1 MSSKSIEG
9 DNDISVVINVWGK
22 DSPHALGRSLR
33 SIGNQ
38 TLKPSEVLI
47 VIDGPINA
55 QLEGE
60 IAKFE
65 VESNIEVRVIR
76 VSVATG
82 LWNGRNAGIAE
93 ARNEII
99 ALHDADDVMHPE
111 RLRLQSEALENHEI
125 DILGCPV
132 MEFDSSSEKL
142 LGVRSFGSSNTI
154 NKKMQWQNV
163 INHSSVMMH
172 KPAVISIGGYRDV
185 YLAEDYELWLRLISA
200 GKNIANCELVL
211 QAFGVD
217 ANLMKRRGGYRFLS
231 SELKIHSLIKSMNQ
245 MNVLVS
251 WLRLLLR
258 ILFRLGPVSARHTY
272 HKKFQLQE
280 MKKSSGNLDDF
291 LDSSPIVCL

>member
-33 SIGNQ
+33 SIEGQ

-65 VESNIEVRVIR
+65 VESSFEVRVFR

-82 LWNGRNAGIAE
+82 LWNGRNVGIAE

-111 RLRLQSEALENHEI
+111 RLRLQLEALENHEI

-142 LGVRSFGSSNTI
+142 LGIRSFGSSNTI

-200 GKNIANCELVL
+200 GKKIANCEFVL

-258 ILFRLGPVSARHTY
+258 ISFRLGPGVARLIY
-272 HKKFQLQE
+272 HKKFQLH
-280 MKKSSGNLDDF
+280 KNNKSRRSLDDF
-291 LDSSPIVCL
+291 TDSSPIVCL